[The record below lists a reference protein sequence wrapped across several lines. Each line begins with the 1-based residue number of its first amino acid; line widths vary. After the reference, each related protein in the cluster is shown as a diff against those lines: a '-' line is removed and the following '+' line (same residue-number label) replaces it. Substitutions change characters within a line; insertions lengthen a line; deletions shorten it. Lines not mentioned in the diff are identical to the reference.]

1 MIPRVG
7 VQTDY
12 FAAASDEAAATF
24 VDHGP
29 AHAGLSGDEEIGA
42 AFRAAQ
48 QAGDREAL
56 RAVFRP
62 RVQATA
68 DGMLVMRSKGILP
81 AIQLDKLEVL
91 LTGRSYK
98 EITAGP
104 RSSTTVASTGGG
116 TTLVLTV
123 TDELQHTLA
132 ATDENRLAEV
142 AVPWLESDKLLGRDS
157 AALIDFLTA
166 LAELAR
172 RATSRNERIYCWVCV

>member
-12 FAAASDEAAATF
+12 FAAASDEAAAAF
-24 VDHGP
+24 VEHGP

-62 RVQATA
+62 RVQAA
-68 DGMLVMRSKGILP
+68 PDGMPVMRSKGILP
-81 AIQLDKLEVL
+81 AIQLDKLEAL
-91 LTGRSYK
+91 LTGRSYE

-104 RSSTTVASTGGG
+104 RSSADVASTGGG
-116 TTLVLTV
+116 DTLVLTV
-123 TDELQHTLA
+123 TDELQHVLA
-132 ATDENRLAEV
+132 TADESRLAEV
-142 AVPWLESDKLLGRDS
+142 AVPWMESDKLLGRDS
-157 AALIDFLTA
+157 AALTNFLTA

-172 RATSRNERIYCWVCV
+172 QATSRNERLYCWVSP